1 MQVEMISDTARWI
14 AYMRAVE
21 SERPDALFRDIYSR
35 RLAGAAGEAIAHDLG
50 SIEMISSSIAVRTAV
65 LDRLILEMVTRDEVD
80 LVLNI
85 GTGFDTRP
93 WRLGLPAKLQWLD
106 VDLPRILDHKAE
118 VLRGRSTTCQYEA
131 LPADIVDASQRAAVL
146 SAFPATRRV
155 LVVTEGLLVYLK
167 PTQVRELAE
176 DLWNRPSCRWWLTDL
191 VGPRALQLLRQVWS
205 VKLRSDAFHFGPADS
220 VRFFGKLGWQE
231 QSFHSSQE
239 EARRLNRT
247 PRNAWLVRLLSM
259 LSTPSTR
266 EELRRLSGVAVMAR
280 DPDLQSAGRAESR

>member
-1 MQVEMISDTARWI
+1 
-14 AYMRAVE
+14 
-21 SERPDALFRDIYSR
+21 
-35 RLAGAAGEAIAHDLG
+35 
-50 SIEMISSSIAVRTAV
+50 VRTAV
-65 LDRLILEMVTRDEVD
+65 LDRLILDKVNRDEVD
-80 LVLNI
+80 FVLNI

-118 VLRGRSTTCQYEA
+118 VLRGRSTSCQYEA
-131 LPADIVDASQRAAVL
+131 LPADILDASQRAAVL

-176 DLWNRPSCRWWLTDL
+176 DLWNRPSCKWWFTDL

-205 VKLRSDAFHFGPADS
+205 VKLRADAFHFGPADS

-231 QSFHSSQE
+231 ESFHSSQE
-239 EARRLNRT
+239 EARRLNRV
-247 PRNAWLVRLLSM
+247 PRNAWLVRLLSL

-280 DPDLQSAGRAESR
+280 DPAVHSAGPAESL

>member
-1 MQVEMISDTARWI
+1 MYVEMISDTARWI

-21 SERPDALFRDIYSR
+21 SDRPDALFRDIYSR
-35 RLAGAAGEAIAHDLG
+35 RLAGAAGEAIARDLG

-65 LDRLILEMVTRDEVD
+65 LDRLILDRVNRDEVD

-93 WRLGLPAKLQWLD
+93 WRLGLPAKLHWLD

-118 VLRGRSTTCQYEA
+118 VLGGRGTTCEYEA

-167 PTQVRELAE
+167 PTQVRELAG

-205 VKLRSDAFHFGPADS
+205 VKLRADAFHFGPADS

-239 EARRLNRT
+239 EARRLNRS

-280 DPDLQSAGRAESR
+280 DPDLQPAAHG